1 MLLPP
6 GFADFH
12 CTLLEVASARHSSAP
27 TEADWIR
34 WAGVAI
40 AVAGALI
47 ATPDGTSAVWHWVTS
62 AGNWIR
68 DRLARFL
75 PFLRRTISGE
85 AKLFGDSGAGAEH
98 MIVDRRIA
106 WNTLAQDKDKI
117 ELLHQQVELL
127 LQQVADVRQEIRDS
141 EAALRTAIEQAE
153 ARLRDAHQ
161 ELTGRLE
168 AKERRAARVD
178 ARGIWPIGFGIVLTG
193 LPSELADVAVVGWL
207 FVAAGIAL
215 TLWMGRAVMTDQAI

>member
-47 ATPDGTSAVWHWVTS
+47 ATPDGTLVVWQRITS
-62 AGNWIR
+62 ARNWIR
-68 DRLARFL
+68 DRLAGFL
-75 PFLRRTISGE
+75 PFLRRTISVE

-98 MIVDRRIA
+98 MSVDRRIA
-106 WNTLAQDKDKI
+106 W
-117 ELLHQQVELL
+117 
-127 LQQVADVRQEIRDS
+127 
-141 EAALRTAIEQAE
+141 
-153 ARLRDAHQ
+153 
-161 ELTGRLE
+161 
-168 AKERRAARVD
+168 
-178 ARGIWPIGFGIVLTG
+178 
-193 LPSELADVAVVGWL
+193 
-207 FVAAGIAL
+207 
-215 TLWMGRAVMTDQAI
+215 